1 MNDPPELAATAAFHL
16 ADCYRVLERH
26 SEAIRLLIAW
36 LPRFQEAQSQSLMP
50 EIALQAESLL
60 VRELRLA
67 PAGPATLAELESHY
81 FEQLPAASWGS
92 TTACRLLA
100 QELVRRLSE
109 SHEYES
115 AARWLNRMG
124 EHTEDSVSAQAWLLD
139 ERFTLWMGWARYESQ
154 RGDNQHTIQL
164 ASELLCEAL
173 SLEQQVAVRFLLA
186 EANFQ
191 ERRWEESEGHFEWL
205 AEVADGSL
213 ANAPWQATIALRR
226 AEMLVATK
234 RYSEARQLL
243 VQAKDRYSE
252 FSKSYEYDYLLAR
265 CAMAEIDFE
274 AAHQYLVAVLAS
286 PQVTGSEAEA
296 RTAWMLGELYFLQR
310 KYESA
315 IAAYRRTVSLDQ
327 FPDWQ
332 SRALLQQAKCHEL
345 LGQSEPAIELYSK
358 VAGTCVET
366 AEKAQAI
373 QRLSW
378 LQSTHQKV
386 Q

>member
-1 MNDPPELAATAAFHL
+1 
-16 ADCYRVLERH
+16 
-26 SEAIRLLIAW
+26 
-36 LPRFQEAQSQSLMP
+36 
-50 EIALQAESLL
+50 
-60 VRELRLA
+60 
-67 PAGPATLAELESHY
+67 
-81 FEQLPAASWGS
+81 
-92 TTACRLLA
+92 
-100 QELVRRLSE
+100 
-109 SHEYES
+109 
-115 AARWLNRMG
+115 
-124 EHTEDSVSAQAWLLD
+124 
-139 ERFTLWMGWARYESQ
+139 
-154 RGDNQHTIQL
+154 
-164 ASELLCEAL
+164 
-173 SLEQQVAVRFLLA
+173 
-186 EANFQ
+186 
-191 ERRWEESEGHFEWL
+191 
-205 AEVADGSL
+205 
-213 ANAPWQATIALRR
+213 
-226 AEMLVATK
+226 
-234 RYSEARQLL
+234 
-243 VQAKDRYSE
+243 
-252 FSKSYEYDYLLAR
+252 
-265 CAMAEIDFE
+265 MAEIDFE